1 MPNVLS
7 NKYAMADMTFT
18 GGGAKKE
25 IFNDSYRLCMSWGSG
40 RKVIG
45 LGKPLEGEKA
55 ANISVTWL

>member
-7 NKYAMADMTFT
+7 NKYAMAYIIFK

-25 IFNDSYRLCMSWGSG
+25 ISNDPYRLCMSWGSG

-45 LGKPLEGEKA
+45 LGKPLEG
-55 ANISVTWL
+55 